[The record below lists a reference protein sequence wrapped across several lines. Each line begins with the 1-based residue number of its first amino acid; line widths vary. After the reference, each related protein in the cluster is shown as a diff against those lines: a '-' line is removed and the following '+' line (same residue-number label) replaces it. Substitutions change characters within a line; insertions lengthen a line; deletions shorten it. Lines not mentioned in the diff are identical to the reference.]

1 MTSTKRAAR
10 TAGWL
15 YLLTSIPGFF
25 CLIYIPSHFIVSGDA
40 AATARKIAGS
50 EFIFRL
56 GLVSEL
62 ASFTGFIFVV
72 WALYRL
78 LAGVDKTQASLMAIL
93 MLVSIPVSLVNVLN
107 EIAALILIRGADFL
121 RVFDQP
127 EREALAMLFLK
138 LHFQGFMVAQVFWG
152 LWLVP
157 FGLLVYKSGFLPRI
171 LGVLLIVACF
181 GYLVNSLIEFNV
193 LPLNAFFRGVGQL
206 TVCELPIIL
215 WLAIRGAKDR
225 PEAGPA

>member
-15 YLLTSIPGFF
+15 YLLSSIPGFF

-40 AATARKIAGS
+40 PATARKIAGS
-50 EFIFRL
+50 EFIYRL
-56 GLVSEL
+56 GILSEL
-62 ASFTGFIFVV
+62 VAFTGFIFVV

-107 EIAALILIRGADFL
+107 EIAALMLVRGADFL
-121 RVFDQP
+121 RVFDEP

-138 LHFQGFMVAQVFWG
+138 LHFQGFMVAQIFWG
-152 LWLVP
+152 LWLIP
-157 FGLLVYKSGFLPRI
+157 FGILVYRSGFLPRI

-181 GYLVNSLIEFNV
+181 GYLVNSLAEFGL
-193 LPLNAFFRGVGQL
+193 LPPNAFFRAAGHL
-206 TVCELPIIL
+206 TACELPIIL
-215 WLAIRGAKDR
+215 WLAIRGAKDQ
-225 PEAGPA
+225 PLSGPA

>member
-157 FGLLVYKSGFLPRI
+157 F
-171 LGVLLIVACF
+171 
-181 GYLVNSLIEFNV
+181 
-193 LPLNAFFRGVGQL
+193 
-206 TVCELPIIL
+206 
-215 WLAIRGAKDR
+215 
-225 PEAGPA
+225 